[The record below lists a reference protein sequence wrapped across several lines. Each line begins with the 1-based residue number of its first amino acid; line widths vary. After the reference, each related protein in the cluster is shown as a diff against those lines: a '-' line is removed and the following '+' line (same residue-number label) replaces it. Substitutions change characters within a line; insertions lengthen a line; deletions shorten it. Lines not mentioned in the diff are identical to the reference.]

1 MYWDKRIQAAK
12 LGYILL
18 SVALCALGGV
28 LIAVPDF
35 SAALLCRL
43 VGVTM
48 LLFGAVKIIGY
59 CSKDLYRLAFQYDLA
74 FGILLIALGGI
85 LLFRPD
91 TMVQII
97 CIIMGVCV
105 LADALLKIQISIDS
119 KAFGLEKWWLILVAA
134 ILTGVAGF
142 LLVLRPMESAR
153 AVMILLGVTLITEGL
168 LNLTTILTAVKIIR
182 RQCPEIIDTDMAE

>member
-43 VGVTM
+43 VGITM

-97 CIIMGVCV
+97 CIIMGVWV

-182 RQCPEIIDTDMAE
+182 RQCPEISDTDMAE

>member
-43 VGVTM
+43 VGITM

-182 RQCPEIIDTDMAE
+182 RQCPEIIDTDIAE